1 MKIHYGKDA
10 IGVYRTDG
18 SGSLWGAEVRL
29 DVFGSNFEPAYT
41 QGDNSM
47 VIATDS
53 MKNFVHAVAGD
64 YDGDSLE
71 GFAELVGR
79 TFLARYEHVER
90 VGVRARE
97 RPFARLSGVLY
108 QRLGADYS
116 VVELTVDRDGVS
128 KHCCGRER
136 LELVKITGSSFAG
149 FARDE
154 FTTLQEQRDRPLF
167 VRLDVHWRHGNWER
181 RVASDQVRAC
191 VVESFDDF
199 VSRSIQHL
207 VHEIGSRALV
217 RFPELAEISFRAE
230 NRLWDTAEA
239 PAEREGPVVYTDPR
253 PPVGLITLTLAR

>member
-10 IGVYRTDG
+10 IGVYRTDA

-41 QGDNSM
+41 EGDNAM

-53 MKNFVHAVAGD
+53 MKNFVHTVARD
-64 YDGDSLE
+64 YEGDSLDD
-71 GFAELVGR
+71 FAEHVGR
-79 TFLARYEHVER
+79 TFVARYEHVER

-108 QRLGADYS
+108 QRLGSDYG
-116 VVELTVDRDGVS
+116 VVDLTVERDGVAE
-128 KHCCGRER
+128 HRCDREG

-167 VRLDVHWRHGNWER
+167 VHLDVHWRHGRWEC
-181 RVASDQVRAC
+181 RVTSDEVRAC
-191 VVESFDDF
+191 VVETFDEF

-207 VHEIGSRALV
+207 VHEIGSRALA
-217 RFPELAEISFRAE
+217 RFPDLAEISFRAE
-230 NRLWDTAEA
+230 NRLWDAAEA
-239 PAEREGPVVYTDPR
+239 PAEGEGPFVYTDPR
-253 PPVGLITLTLAR
+253 PPVGVITLTLAR